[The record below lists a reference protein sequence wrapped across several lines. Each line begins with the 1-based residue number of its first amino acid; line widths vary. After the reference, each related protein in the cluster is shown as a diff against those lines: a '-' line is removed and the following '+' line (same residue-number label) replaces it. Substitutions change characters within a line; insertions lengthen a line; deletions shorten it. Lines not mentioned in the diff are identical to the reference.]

1 MLVRYRGLRKDVPEG
16 EKHHEHKEEIQ
27 PTEVAHG
34 EDNTDKT
41 ADELQRG
48 EEVPQAGALI
58 ALATCHDT

>member
-1 MLVRYRGLRKDVPEG
+1 MLVRYRGLRREGMEG
-16 EKHHEHKEEIQ
+16 EKHDEHKEESH

-48 EEVPQAGALI
+48 EEVPQAKALI
-58 ALATCHDT
+58 ATYHFC